1 MTAIKE
7 YRAPRTLEE
16 LARIAAG
23 TGATILAGGTDL
35 HPRWSREVVQRPQ
48 AILDVKAVAELVGIS
63 RTDGEI
69 SIGACTVMSE
79 LEADPIIRAAA
90 PVLAEAAGRV
100 ACPQIRNRATI
111 GGNLCNAS
119 PAADTA
125 VPLIL
130 LDAVVELASCS
141 SDGASGTEDGHYTVR
156 EVSITD
162 FFQGPG
168 STGLAP
174 GEILTRVRF
183 KPPADGRVE
192 SRSHSDSQSHKE
204 SRSRGWFWAWDKF
217 GTRPAMEIAVAS
229 VGVLLNIEAGIVV
242 HARVGYG
249 SVAPVPLRG
258 GKAEAQLVG
267 QRLTDAVIEKCVAT
281 TREEIAPITDVRAS
295 ESYRREVVG
304 VMLKRM
310 LEHARYS

>member
-1 MTAIKE
+1 MAAIKE
-7 YRAPRTLEE
+7 YLAPRTLEE
-16 LARIAAG
+16 LTRIAAG

-35 HPRWSREVVQRPQ
+35 HPRWSKEIDQSPK
-48 AILDVKAVAELVGIS
+48 AILDVKAVAELAGIS
-63 RTDGEI
+63 RTDGKV
-69 SIGACTVMSE
+69 SIGACTLMSE

-141 SDGASGTEDGHYTVR
+141 RDGASSTGDGHCAVR
-156 EVSITD
+156 EVAITD

-168 STGLAP
+168 CTGLAP

-183 KPPADGRVE
+183 KPPVDDRP
-192 SRSHSDSQSHKE
+192 E

-242 HARVGYG
+242 HARVGFG
-249 SVAPVPLRG
+249 SVAAVPLRG
-258 GKAEAQLVG
+258 SKTEAQLVG
-267 QRLTDAVIEKCVAT
+267 QRLSDAVIQKCTAAA
-281 TREEIAPITDVRAS
+281 REEITPITDGRAGKT
-295 ESYRREVVG
+295 YRREVVG

-310 LEHARYS
+310 LERARCS